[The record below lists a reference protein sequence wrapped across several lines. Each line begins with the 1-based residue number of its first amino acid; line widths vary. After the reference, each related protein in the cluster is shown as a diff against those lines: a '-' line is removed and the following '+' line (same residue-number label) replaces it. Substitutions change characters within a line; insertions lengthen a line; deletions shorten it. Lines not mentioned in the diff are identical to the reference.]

1 MPFWDADHNC
11 FVMVL
16 FLNGNNYAFF
26 RSDNL
31 IDWTQTSVYT
41 MPDEW
46 ECPDFY
52 KIKVEGTN
60 EYKWALSGVHGKYQI
75 GSWDGTFFT
84 PETDVKDQDFGEMSY
99 VQHIWHNAPNDRK
112 VQISNTG
119 IPYYKQVPFNN
130 QMTFPR
136 EIKLVKKGNDYVLCG
151 VPVEEINALHG
162 EEHRFT
168 SLPVSTTLTT
178 PAYHVKAQFAI
189 TGAPG
194 TITMRFNE
202 NAVQYNIGT
211 KQFTITNNG
220 NAVYE
225 AQIEPV
231 NNTLTFEMLSDIG
244 FVEVFLNNGEVTGA
258 FYQQYGN
265 LFTTDVS
272 ASITGENAILNEFK
286 IYEMNAIW

>member
-1 MPFWDADHNC
+1 
-11 FVMVL
+11 
-16 FLNGNNYAFF
+16 
-26 RSDNL
+26 
-31 IDWTQTSVYT
+31 
-41 MPDEW
+41 
-46 ECPDFY
+46 
-52 KIKVEGTN
+52 
-60 EYKWALSGVHGKYQI
+60 
-75 GSWDGTFFT
+75 
-84 PETDVKDQDFGEMSY
+84 MSY

-136 EIKLVKKGNDYVLCG
+136 EIKLIKKGNDYVLCG

-162 EEHRFT
+162 KEHRFT
-168 SLPVSTTLTT
+168 SLPVSTTLPT
-178 PAYHVKAQFAI
+178 PAYHAKAQFAI
-189 TGAPG
+189 TGASG

-202 NAVQYNIGT
+202 NTVQYNIGT
-211 KQFTITNNG
+211 KQFTITNNR

-244 FVEVFLNNGEVTGA
+244 FVEVFLNNGEVTGT

-265 LFTTDVS
+265 LFNTDVS
-272 ASITGENAILNEFK
+272 ASITGGSAILNEFK